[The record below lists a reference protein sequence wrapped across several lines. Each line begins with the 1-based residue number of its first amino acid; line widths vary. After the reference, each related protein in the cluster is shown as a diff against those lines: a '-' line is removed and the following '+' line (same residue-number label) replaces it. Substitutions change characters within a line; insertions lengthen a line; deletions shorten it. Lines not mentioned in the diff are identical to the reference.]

1 MELVKYETNEHAL
14 CEILSREKKMEQ
26 RRRDQ
31 ELHAHKNIWT
41 KEPHGGRY
49 INVVQTLSLVIQ
61 YFVIMQ

>member
-1 MELVKYETNEHAL
+1 MEIVKYETHELAL
-14 CEILSREKKMEQ
+14 CEILSREQKMEQ

-49 INVVQTLSLVIQ
+49 VNVC
-61 YFVIMQ
+61 

>member
-1 MELVKYETNEHAL
+1 MELVKYENDGHAVV
-14 CEILSREKKMEQ
+14 EILSREKKMEQ

-49 INVVQTLSLVIQ
+49 INVRRKLELAFKF
-61 YFVIMQ
+61 Y